1 MLPVLRADVE
11 DKSLRECCPAFKR
24 LFKVY
29 RGLALVIDLVELVD
43 NVEVLLNCF
52 VIFLA
57 LEALSR

>member
-1 MLPVLRADVE
+1 MLRADVKDE
-11 DKSLRECCPAFKR
+11 SLCECRPAFKR

-29 RGLALVIDLVELVD
+29 RGLALVIDLVDLVD